1 MAQIKSLETMEKIV
15 SQNKSL
21 SWDGWTVL
29 NTYSNPVGWKE
40 ATGVFIK
47 GKWFTQKR
55 YEPGVDGWNI
65 PSKFVR

>member
-15 SQNKSL
+15 SQNRSL

-29 NTYSNPVGWKE
+29 NTYPNPVGWKD
-40 ATGVFIK
+40 ASGVFIK

-55 YEPGVDGWNI
+55 YEPASDGWNI

>member
-15 SQNKSL
+15 SQNRSL

-29 NTYSNPVGWKE
+29 NTYQNPVGWKD
-40 ATGVFIK
+40 ANGVFIK

-55 YEPGVDGWNI
+55 YEPGNDGWNI
-65 PSKFVR
+65 PNKFVR